1 MITVSLILIAL
12 AIEYFYDDIKKYRRN
27 DIVIKSYSLFEQFFN
42 DDKYSKDIKFLLFL
56 VAILFFS
63 MILVTLSYYLS
74 SVLYYLLSLL
84 LVLFSLRTNEYNREI
99 EEFKI
104 KLEFNKDSIDNKML
118 FSLCPNLKQT
128 RAKSNINNLVI
139 KNLFFNSMRNTF
151 SVIFVFILLGAPAA
165 LTYKVIDLMLYSD
178 IFKINIQTKNNIKK
192 YVYFIDYIP
201 IRLTSYSLSIVSNYD
216 RVIDKINN
224 LKLSNN
230 MYLSNIEYIN
240 QTGEAVYDASQK
252 EIDQIIQ
259 IQNILSR
266 DAYSLAEYNFP
277 TWYYWFFYLR
287 MNNT

>member
-27 DIVIKSYSLFEQFFN
+27 DVVIKSYSLFEQVFK
-42 DDKYSKDIKFLLFL
+42 DDKYSKDIRFLLFL
-56 VAILFFS
+56 VAVLFFA
-63 MILVTLSYYLS
+63 MLLVTLSFYLS
-74 SVLYYLLSLL
+74 SILYYLLSLL

-139 KNLFFNSMRNTF
+139 KNLFFNSIRNTF

-240 QTGEAVYDASQK
+240 QTGEAVYDVSQK

-266 DAYSLAEYNFP
+266 ALIAWLSIIFLLGI
-277 TWYYWFFYLR
+277 TGFFI
-287 MNNT
+287 

>member
-27 DIVIKSYSLFEQFFN
+27 DVVIKSYSLFEQVFK
-42 DDKYSKDIKFLLFL
+42 DDKYSKDIRFLLFL
-56 VAILFFS
+56 VAVLFFA
-63 MILVTLSYYLS
+63 MLLVTLSFYLS
-74 SVLYYLLSLL
+74 SILYYLLSLL

-139 KNLFFNSMRNTF
+139 KNLFFNSIRNTF

-240 QTGEAVYDASQK
+240 QTGEAVYDVSQK

-266 DAYSLAEYNFP
+266 TLIAWLSIIFLLGI
-277 TWYYWFFYLR
+277 TGFFI
-287 MNNT
+287 

>member
-56 VAILFFS
+56 VAVLFFA
-63 MILVTLSYYLS
+63 MLLVTLSYYLS

-201 IRLTSYSLSIVSNYD
+201 IRITSYSLSIVSNYD

-230 MYLSNIEYIN
+230 MYLSNVEYIN

-266 DAYSLAEYNFP
+266 TLIAWLSIIFLLGI
-277 TWYYWFFYLR
+277 TGFFI
-287 MNNT
+287 

>member
-1 MITVSLILIAL
+1 MITISLILIAL

-27 DIVIKSYSLFEQFFN
+27 DVVIKSYSLFEQFFN

-56 VAILFFS
+56 VAVLFFA
-63 MILVTLSYYLS
+63 MLLVTLSSYLS

-84 LVLFSLRTNEYNREI
+84 LILFSLRTNEYNREI

-201 IRLTSYSLSIVSNYD
+201 IRITSYSLSIVSNYD
-216 RVIDKINN
+216 RVIDKINK

-266 DAYSLAEYNFP
+266 TLIAWLSIIFLLGI
-277 TWYYWFFYLR
+277 TGFFI
-287 MNNT
+287 

>member
-27 DIVIKSYSLFEQFFN
+27 DVVIKSYSLFEQVFKDN
-42 DDKYSKDIKFLLFL
+42 KYSKDIRFLLFL
-56 VAILFFS
+56 VAVLFFA
-63 MILVTLSYYLS
+63 MLLVTLSFYLS
-74 SVLYYLLSLL
+74 SILYYLLSLL

-128 RAKSNINNLVI
+128 RAKSDINNLVI

-201 IRLTSYSLSIVSNYD
+201 IRITSYSLSIVSNYD

-230 MYLSNIEYIN
+230 MYLSNVEYIN

-266 DAYSLAEYNFP
+266 TLIAWLSIIFLLGI
-277 TWYYWFFYLR
+277 TGFFI
-287 MNNT
+287 

>member
-42 DDKYSKDIKFLLFL
+42 DEKYSKDIKFLLFL

-84 LVLFSLRTNEYNREI
+84 LILFSLRTNEYNREI

-165 LTYKVIDLMLYSD
+165 LTYKIIDLMLYSD

-240 QTGEAVYDASQK
+240 QTGEAVYDVSQK

-266 DAYSLAEYNFP
+266 TLIAWLSIIFLLGI
-277 TWYYWFFYLR
+277 TGFFI
-287 MNNT
+287 

>member
-27 DIVIKSYSLFEQFFN
+27 DFVIKSYGLFEQFFN

-56 VAILFFS
+56 LAVLFFA
-63 MILVTLSYYLS
+63 MILMTLSYYLS
-74 SVLYYLLSLL
+74 SVFIICLSLL
-84 LVLFSLRTNEYNREI
+84 LVLFSIRTNEYNREI

-128 RAKSNINNLVI
+128 RAKSDINNLVI

-201 IRLTSYSLSIVSNYD
+201 IRLTSYTLSIVSNYD

-266 DAYSLAEYNFP
+266 TLIAWLSIIFLLGI
-277 TWYYWFFYLR
+277 TGFFI
-287 MNNT
+287 

>member
-27 DIVIKSYSLFEQFFN
+27 DVVIKSYSLFEQFFN

-56 VAILFFS
+56 VAVLFFA
-63 MILVTLSYYLS
+63 MLLVTLSYYLS

-201 IRLTSYSLSIVSNYD
+201 IRITSYSLSIVSNYD

-266 DAYSLAEYNFP
+266 TLIAWLSIIFLLGI
-277 TWYYWFFYLR
+277 TGFFI
-287 MNNT
+287 

>member
-42 DDKYSKDIKFLLFL
+42 DEKYSKDIKFLLFL

-118 FSLCPNLKQT
+118 YSLCPNLKQT

-266 DAYSLAEYNFP
+266 TLIAWLSIIFLLGI
-277 TWYYWFFYLR
+277 TGFFI
-287 MNNT
+287 

>member
-27 DIVIKSYSLFEQFFN
+27 DVVIKSYSLFEQFFN

-56 VAILFFS
+56 VAVLFFA
-63 MILVTLSYYLS
+63 MLLVTLSSYLS

-84 LVLFSLRTNEYNREI
+84 LILFSLRTNEYNREI

-201 IRLTSYSLSIVSNYD
+201 IRITSYSLSIVSNYD

-266 DAYSLAEYNFP
+266 TLIAWLSIIFLLGI
-277 TWYYWFFYLR
+277 TGFFI
-287 MNNT
+287 

>member
-27 DIVIKSYSLFEQFFN
+27 DVVIKSYSLFEQFFN
-42 DDKYSKDIKFLLFL
+42 NDKYSKDIKFLLFL
-56 VAILFFS
+56 VAVLFFA
-63 MILVTLSYYLS
+63 MLLVTLSSYLS
-74 SVLYYLLSLL
+74 SVVYYLLSLL
-84 LVLFSLRTNEYNREI
+84 LILFSLRTNEYNREI

-118 FSLCPNLKQT
+118 FSLCPNLRQT

-201 IRLTSYSLSIVSNYD
+201 IRITSYSLSIVSNYD
-216 RVIDKINN
+216 RVIDKINK

-266 DAYSLAEYNFP
+266 TLIAWLSIIFLLGI
-277 TWYYWFFYLR
+277 TGFFI
-287 MNNT
+287 

>member
-42 DDKYSKDIKFLLFL
+42 DEKYSKDIKFLLFL

-139 KNLFFNSMRNTF
+139 RNLFFNSMRNTF

-165 LTYKVIDLMLYSD
+165 MTYKIIDLMLYSD

-266 DAYSLAEYNFP
+266 ALIAWLSIIFLLGI
-277 TWYYWFFYLR
+277 TGFFI
-287 MNNT
+287 

>member
-42 DDKYSKDIKFLLFL
+42 DEKYSKDIKFLLFL

-230 MYLSNIEYIN
+230 MYLSNVEYIN

-266 DAYSLAEYNFP
+266 TLIAWLSIIFLLGI
-277 TWYYWFFYLR
+277 TGFFI
-287 MNNT
+287 

>member
-42 DDKYSKDIKFLLFL
+42 DEKYSKDIKFLLFL

-240 QTGEAVYDASQK
+240 QTGEAVYDVSQK

-266 DAYSLAEYNFP
+266 ALIAWLSIIFLLGI
-277 TWYYWFFYLR
+277 TGFFI
-287 MNNT
+287 

>member
-27 DIVIKSYSLFEQFFN
+27 DVVIKSYSLFEQFFN

-56 VAILFFS
+56 VAVLFFA
-63 MILVTLSYYLS
+63 MLLVTLSSYLS

-84 LVLFSLRTNEYNREI
+84 LILFSLRTNEYNREI

-201 IRLTSYSLSIVSNYD
+201 IRITSYSLSIVSNYD

-240 QTGEAVYDASQK
+240 QTGEAVYDTSQK

-266 DAYSLAEYNFP
+266 TLIAWLSIIFLLGI
-277 TWYYWFFYLR
+277 TGFFI
-287 MNNT
+287 

>member
-27 DIVIKSYSLFEQFFN
+27 DVVIKSYSLFEQVFK
-42 DDKYSKDIKFLLFL
+42 DDKYSKDIRFLLFL
-56 VAILFFS
+56 VAVLFFA
-63 MILVTLSYYLS
+63 MLLVTLSFYLS
-74 SVLYYLLSLL
+74 SILYYLLSLL

-128 RAKSNINNLVI
+128 RAKSDINNLVI

-201 IRLTSYSLSIVSNYD
+201 IRITSYSLSIVSNYD

-230 MYLSNIEYIN
+230 MYLSNVEYIN

-266 DAYSLAEYNFP
+266 TLIAWLSIIFLLGI
-277 TWYYWFFYLR
+277 TGFFI
-287 MNNT
+287 

>member
-27 DIVIKSYSLFEQFFN
+27 DIVIKSYGLFEQFFN
-42 DDKYSKDIKFLLFL
+42 DEKYSKDIKFLLFL
-56 VAILFFS
+56 VAILFIS
-63 MILVTLSYYLS
+63 MVLVTLSYYLS

-139 KNLFFNSMRNTF
+139 RNLFFNSMRNTF

-230 MYLSNIEYIN
+230 MYLSNVEYIN

-266 DAYSLAEYNFP
+266 ALIAWLSIIFLLGI
-277 TWYYWFFYLR
+277 TGFFI
-287 MNNT
+287 

>member
-42 DDKYSKDIKFLLFL
+42 DEKYSKDIKFLLFL

-252 EIDQIIQ
+252 EVDQIIQ

-266 DAYSLAEYNFP
+266 TLIAWLSIIFLLGI
-277 TWYYWFFYLR
+277 TGFFI
-287 MNNT
+287 

>member
-1 MITVSLILIAL
+1 MITVSLIIIAL

-27 DIVIKSYSLFEQFFN
+27 DFVIKSYNLFEQFFS
-42 DDKYSKDIKFLLFL
+42 DDKYQKDVKFLLFL
-56 VAILFFS
+56 VAVLFFT
-63 MILVTLSYYLS
+63 MLIVTLAYYLS
-74 SVLYYLLSLL
+74 SILYYLLSLL
-84 LVLFSLRTNEYNREI
+84 LVLFSIRTNEYNREI

-118 FSLCPNLKQT
+118 FSLCPNLRQT

-151 SVIFVFILLGAPAA
+151 SVIFVFVLLGAPAA

-178 IFKINIQTKNNIKK
+178 IFKINIQIKNKIKK

-201 IRLTSYSLSIVSNYD
+201 VRLTSYTLSVVSNYD
-216 RVIDKINN
+216 RVIDKLNN

-240 QTGEAVYDASQK
+240 QTGEAVYDTSQK

-266 DAYSLAEYNFP
+266 ALIAWLSIIFLLGI
-277 TWYYWFFYLR
+277 TGFFI
-287 MNNT
+287 

>member
-42 DDKYSKDIKFLLFL
+42 DEKYSKDIKFLLFL

-165 LTYKVIDLMLYSD
+165 MTYKIIDLMLYSD

-266 DAYSLAEYNFP
+266 ALIAWLSIIFLLGI
-277 TWYYWFFYLR
+277 TGFFI
-287 MNNT
+287 

>member
-42 DDKYSKDIKFLLFL
+42 DEKYSKDIKFLLFL

-63 MILVTLSYYLS
+63 MMLVTLSYYLS

-230 MYLSNIEYIN
+230 MYLSNVEYIN

-252 EIDQIIQ
+252 EIDQVIQ

-266 DAYSLAEYNFP
+266 TLIAWLSIIFLLGI
-277 TWYYWFFYLR
+277 TGFFI
-287 MNNT
+287 

>member
-42 DDKYSKDIKFLLFL
+42 DEKYSKNIKFLLFL

-63 MILVTLSYYLS
+63 MLLVTLSYYLS

-230 MYLSNIEYIN
+230 MYLSNVEYIN

-252 EIDQIIQ
+252 EIDQVIQ

-266 DAYSLAEYNFP
+266 TLIAWLSIIFLLGI
-277 TWYYWFFYLR
+277 TGFFI
-287 MNNT
+287 

>member
-42 DDKYSKDIKFLLFL
+42 DEKYSKDIKFLLFL
-56 VAILFFS
+56 VAMLFIS
-63 MILVTLSYYLS
+63 MVLVTLSYYLS
-74 SVLYYLLSLL
+74 SMLYYLLSLL

-240 QTGEAVYDASQK
+240 QTGEAVYDTSQK

-266 DAYSLAEYNFP
+266 TLIAWLSIIFLLGI
-277 TWYYWFFYLR
+277 TGFFI
-287 MNNT
+287 

>member
-27 DIVIKSYSLFEQFFN
+27 DVVIKSYSLFEQFFN

-56 VAILFFS
+56 VAVLFFA
-63 MILVTLSYYLS
+63 MLLVTLSYYLS

-178 IFKINIQTKNNIKK
+178 IFKINIQTKNNIK
-192 YVYFIDYIP
+192 
-201 IRLTSYSLSIVSNYD
+201 
-216 RVIDKINN
+216 
-224 LKLSNN
+224 N
-230 MYLSNIEYIN
+230 MY
-240 QTGEAVYDASQK
+240 
-252 EIDQIIQ
+252 
-259 IQNILSR
+259 ILLTI
-266 DAYSLAEYNFP
+266 YQ
-277 TWYYWFFYLR
+277 
-287 MNNT
+287 

>member
-27 DIVIKSYSLFEQFFN
+27 DVVIKSYSLFEQFFN

-56 VAILFFS
+56 VAVLFFA
-63 MILVTLSYYLS
+63 MLLVTLSSYLS

-84 LVLFSLRTNEYNREI
+84 LILFSLRTNEYNREI

-201 IRLTSYSLSIVSNYD
+201 IRITSYSLSIVSNYD

-230 MYLSNIEYIN
+230 MYLSNVEYIN

-266 DAYSLAEYNFP
+266 TLIAWLSIIFLLGI
-277 TWYYWFFYLR
+277 TGFFI
-287 MNNT
+287 

>member
-27 DIVIKSYSLFEQFFN
+27 DIVIKSYGLFEQFFN
-42 DDKYSKDIKFLLFL
+42 DEKYSKDIKFLLFL

-63 MILVTLSYYLS
+63 MLLVTLSYYLS

-240 QTGEAVYDASQK
+240 QTGEAVYDVSQK

-266 DAYSLAEYNFP
+266 TLIAWLSIIFLLGI
-277 TWYYWFFYLR
+277 TGFFI
-287 MNNT
+287 

>member
-42 DDKYSKDIKFLLFL
+42 DEKYSKDIKFLLFL

-63 MILVTLSYYLS
+63 MLLVTFSYYLS

-165 LTYKVIDLMLYSD
+165 MTYKIIDLMLYSD

-252 EIDQIIQ
+252 EIDQVIQ

-266 DAYSLAEYNFP
+266 TLIAWLSIIFLLGI
-277 TWYYWFFYLR
+277 TGFFI
-287 MNNT
+287 

>member
-56 VAILFFS
+56 VAVLFFA
-63 MILVTLSYYLS
+63 MLLVTLSYYLS
-74 SVLYYLLSLL
+74 SILYYLLSLL

-178 IFKINIQTKNNIKK
+178 IFKINIQAKNNIKK

-201 IRLTSYSLSIVSNYD
+201 IRITSYSLSIVSNYD

-266 DAYSLAEYNFP
+266 TLIAWLSIIFLLGI
-277 TWYYWFFYLR
+277 TGFFI
-287 MNNT
+287 

>member
-27 DIVIKSYSLFEQFFN
+27 DVVIKSYSLFEQFFN

-56 VAILFFS
+56 VAVLFFA

-84 LVLFSLRTNEYNREI
+84 LILFSLRTNEYNREI

-266 DAYSLAEYNFP
+266 TLIAWLSIIFLLGI
-277 TWYYWFFYLR
+277 TGFFI
-287 MNNT
+287 

>member
-27 DIVIKSYSLFEQFFN
+27 DVVIKSYSLFDQFFN

-56 VAILFFS
+56 VTVLFFA
-63 MILVTLSYYLS
+63 MFLVTLSSYLS

-104 KLEFNKDSIDNKML
+104 KLEFNKESIDNKML
-118 FSLCPNLKQT
+118 FSLCPNIKQT

-192 YVYFIDYIP
+192 YVFFIDYIP
-201 IRLTSYSLSIVSNYD
+201 IRITSYSLSIVSNYD

-266 DAYSLAEYNFP
+266 TLIAWLSIIFLLGI
-277 TWYYWFFYLR
+277 TGFFI
-287 MNNT
+287 

>member
-42 DDKYSKDIKFLLFL
+42 DEKYSKDIKFLLFL

-63 MILVTLSYYLS
+63 MLLVTFSYYLS

-178 IFKINIQTKNNIKK
+178 IFKISIQTKNNIKK

-266 DAYSLAEYNFP
+266 TLIAWLSIIFLLGI
-277 TWYYWFFYLR
+277 TGFFI
-287 MNNT
+287 

>member
-27 DIVIKSYSLFEQFFN
+27 DIVIKSYSLFTKFFN
-42 DDKYSKDIKFLLFL
+42 DDKYSKDMKFLLFL
-56 VAILFFS
+56 VAILFIA
-63 MILVTLSYYLS
+63 MLLVTLSYYLS

-118 FSLCPNLKQT
+118 FSLCPNLRQT

-178 IFKINIQTKNNIKK
+178 IFKISIQTKNNIKK

-266 DAYSLAEYNFP
+266 TLIAWLSIIFLLGI
-277 TWYYWFFYLR
+277 TGFFI
-287 MNNT
+287 

>member
-27 DIVIKSYSLFEQFFN
+27 DIVIKSYGLFEQFFN
-42 DDKYSKDIKFLLFL
+42 DEKYSKDIKFLLFL
-56 VAILFFS
+56 VAVLFFS
-63 MILVTLSYYLS
+63 MVLVTLSYYLS
-74 SVLYYLLSLL
+74 SMLYYLLSLL

-192 YVYFIDYIP
+192 YVFFIDYIP
-201 IRLTSYSLSIVSNYD
+201 IRITSYSLSIVSNYD

-240 QTGEAVYDASQK
+240 QTGEAVYDTSQK
-252 EIDQIIQ
+252 EIDQVIQ

-266 DAYSLAEYNFP
+266 TLIAWLSIIFLLGI
-277 TWYYWFFYLR
+277 TGFFI
-287 MNNT
+287 

>member
-42 DDKYSKDIKFLLFL
+42 DEKYSKDIKFLLFL

-63 MILVTLSYYLS
+63 MLLVTFSYYLS

-266 DAYSLAEYNFP
+266 ALIAWLSIIFLLGI
-277 TWYYWFFYLR
+277 TGFFI
-287 MNNT
+287 

>member
-42 DDKYSKDIKFLLFL
+42 DEKYSKDIKFLLFL

-63 MILVTLSYYLS
+63 MVLVTLSYYLS
-74 SVLYYLLSLL
+74 SILYYLLSLL

-178 IFKINIQTKNNIKK
+178 IFKISIQTKNNIKK

-252 EIDQIIQ
+252 EVDQIIQ

-266 DAYSLAEYNFP
+266 TLIAWLSIIFLLGI
-277 TWYYWFFYLR
+277 TGFFI
-287 MNNT
+287 

>member
-42 DDKYSKDIKFLLFL
+42 DEKYSKDIKFLLFL

-252 EIDQIIQ
+252 EIDQVIQ

-266 DAYSLAEYNFP
+266 TLIAWLSIIFLLGI
-277 TWYYWFFYLR
+277 TGFFI
-287 MNNT
+287 

>member
-42 DDKYSKDIKFLLFL
+42 DEKYSKDIKFLLFL

-201 IRLTSYSLSIVSNYD
+201 VRLTSYTLSIVSNYD
-216 RVIDKINN
+216 RVIDRINN

-252 EIDQIIQ
+252 EVDQIIQ

-266 DAYSLAEYNFP
+266 TLIAWLSIIFLLGI
-277 TWYYWFFYLR
+277 TGFFI
-287 MNNT
+287 